1 MRACVRNSTRGSARG
16 GYRAPPQREKIIIK
30 LSLRLIKFNI
40 SRFKQKI
47 IPRLALLRTSGGR
60 RFATCVWS
68 CHGILGVGC
77 FGGNFSTSCNGECF
91 SIGPKREMARHLSK
105 SLVESG
111 GWYHLTVHGEPCDG
125 VVRYSTRRTYLLN
138 PRCHTR
144 NSFQSRKLRFSGLGF
159 FSRQIFFGLQIMA
172 HLINLESR

>member
-1 MRACVRNSTRGSARG
+1 MRACDAWKG
-16 GYRAPPQREKIIIK
+16 GAELGAKKKIK

-40 SRFKQKI
+40 SRFEQKI
-47 IPRLALLRTSGGR
+47 IPWLAVLRTSVGR
-60 RFATCVWS
+60 RLATCVWS

-105 SLVESG
+105 SLEESG
-111 GWYHLTVHGEPCDG
+111 GWYHLKVHGEPCDG
-125 VVRYSTRRTYLLN
+125 VVRYSTRRNYLIN

-159 FSRQIFFGLQIMA
+159 FSRQNFFLTVI
-172 HLINLESR
+172 S